1 MVPTDVVAINI
12 EVITIHYPLNI
23 PTDCFEKCL
32 PPLTQKIKS
41 SLRNRL
47 SDMKIIIINEI
58 SMVSN
63 NLFCVYIKLN
73 EIFDLEF
80 INHFQL

>member
-1 MVPTDVVAINI
+1 MPYQSAPIEKRFMVPIDVVAINI

-32 PPLTQKIKS
+32 LPLTQKIKS

-47 SDMKIIIINEI
+47 SDMKIIIIMKSQWFQTI
-58 SMVSN
+58 YFVS
-63 NLFCVYIKLN
+63 I
-73 EIFDLEF
+73 
-80 INHFQL
+80 